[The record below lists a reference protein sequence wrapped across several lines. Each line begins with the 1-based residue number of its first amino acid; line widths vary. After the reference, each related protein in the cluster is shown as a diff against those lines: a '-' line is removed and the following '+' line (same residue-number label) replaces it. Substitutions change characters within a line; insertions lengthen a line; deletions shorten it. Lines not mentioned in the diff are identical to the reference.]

1 MAELDEII
9 NEPSESQQ
17 RITKL
22 SKDVKTTSDERDAA
36 RLEAET
42 ARAESAESKRV
53 AEFSEGFVDV
63 VAGNPAAKDF
73 KDDIKAKVLS
83 GYSLE
88 DATFAVLGKA
98 GKLNQPQV
106 ETNQAQFAGGSAT
119 TNLPVQGMEKSAAE
133 MTQDERRNELM
144 GRTDLA
150 DILAPRS
157 QR

>member
-9 NEPSESQQ
+9 NEPSESQK
-17 RITKL
+17 RIKDL
-22 SKDVKTTSDERDAA
+22 SGKVETVAGERDAA
-36 RLEAET
+36 NGRADAAEAKAAEAE
-42 ARAESAESKRV
+42 RISA
-53 AEFSEGFVDV
+53 FSEGFVDV

-98 GKLNQPQV
+98 GKLTQPQV
-106 ETNQAQFAGGSAT
+106 ETNQGQFAGGSAT
-119 TNLPVQGMEKSAAE
+119 TQIPQQGTEKTADE
-133 MTQDERRNELM
+133 MSQEERRNELM

>member
-9 NEPSESQQ
+9 NEPSESQK
-17 RITKL
+17 RITDL
-22 SKDVKTTSDERDAA
+22 SGKVKTAADERDTANTRAEAA
-36 RLEAET
+36 EAKAAEAE
-42 ARAESAESKRV
+42 RV
-53 AEFSEGFVDV
+53 AAFSEGFVDV

-73 KDDIKAKVLS
+73 KDDIKAKVLG

-106 ETNQAQFAGGSAT
+106 ETNQGQFAGGSAT
-119 TNLPVQGMEKSAAE
+119 TNLPAQGMEKSAAE